1 MYLANAHSFGILPH
15 RHPITVIVGK
25 PVEAEKIPEP
35 KHDQINHYHDKYVAA
50 LERLYDEYNP
60 IYGNPN
66 TKLFIA

>member
-1 MYLANAHSFGILPH
+1 M
-15 RHPITVIVGK
+15 VVGK
-25 PVEAEKIPEP
+25 PVEVEKIPEP

>member
-1 MYLANAHSFGILPH
+1 M
-15 RHPITVIVGK
+15 IVGK

-66 TKLFIA
+66 TKLFIAWQGIDTVHSVWCVRDGL